1 MKKSLAIIILVLLAG
16 VRTALAY
23 DIVVVKNGDE
33 MPMEQV
39 VQAFTD
45 KLVHLLPARGVKS
58 IEPHRFREID
68 LRENPIKSV
77 VEQQIRD
84 YRPDLILTLGRN
96 ALLAVRD
103 INEIPILYLLV
114 VAPETIIAN
123 RDNITGI
130 NLEIPVKLQFDEL
143 TRLLPQVRRIG
154 VIYNT
159 EHSAMEIQQARRER
173 PDLQFIASNAQSTKE
188 VPSLLEEL
196 RGRVDLIWLLP
207 DIIVTNPQILESYF
221 LFSFKNKVP
230 VLAFSQK
237 YLKNGAAIIVT
248 FDLEAMGGQAA
259 VMAASILLGT
269 PVSAVPPMDLSRVKT
284 IVNSTVAR
292 KLQLDIREGTPP

>member
-1 MKKSLAIIILVLLAG
+1 MKKSLAIIILMLLAG

-23 DIVVVKNGDE
+23 DIVVVKSGNE
-33 MPMEQV
+33 MPMDQV
-39 VQAFTD
+39 IRAFTD
-45 KLVHLLPARGVKS
+45 KLVHLPARGVKS

-77 VEQQIRD
+77 IEQQIRD
-84 YRPDLILTLGRN
+84 YRPDLILTLGRS

-103 INEIPILYLLV
+103 ISEIPILYLLV
-114 VAPETIIAN
+114 VAPETIIQN
-123 RDNITGI
+123 RGNITGV

-159 EHSAMEIQQARRER
+159 GHSAMEIQQARRDR
-173 PDLQFIASNAQSTKE
+173 PDLQFVALNAQSTKE

-196 RGRVDLIWLLP
+196 QGKVDLIWLLP

-230 VLAFSQK
+230 VLGFSEK
-237 YLKNGAAIIVT
+237 YLKSGAAIVVT
-248 FDLEAMGGQAA
+248 FDLEAMGEQAA
-259 VMAASILLGT
+259 AMAARILQGT
-269 PVSAVPPMDLSRVKT
+269 PVSGVPPTDISRVKT
-284 IVNSTVAR
+284 IVNSIVVR
-292 KLQLDIREGTPP
+292 KLQLDITEETPQ